1 MNDFSVEQI
10 LTFGAS
16 LEKES
21 EHPLAEAVVRAAKK
35 RNLKLEES
43 RRLSSF
49 ARLRSDCFIKW

>member
-16 LEKES
+16 LEKKS
-21 EHPLAEAVVRAAKK
+21 EHPLAVAVVRAAKK

-43 RRLSSF
+43 RRLSSV
-49 ARLRSDCFIKW
+49 ARLRSD